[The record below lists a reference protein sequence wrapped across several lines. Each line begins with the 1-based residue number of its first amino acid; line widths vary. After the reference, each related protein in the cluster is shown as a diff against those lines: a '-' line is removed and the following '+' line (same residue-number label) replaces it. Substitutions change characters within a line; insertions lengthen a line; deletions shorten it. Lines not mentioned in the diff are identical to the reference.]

1 MINHRSIAKCII
13 AIFMILL
20 VVSLVTSLFGNDDNA
35 TAENQYDFAPNFVS
49 IGNGNDGFHYYYD
62 ADTNVVYVTMSK
74 SSHTNGLS
82 PVYKADGTLMT
93 LEELLANKNH

>member
-1 MINHRSIAKCII
+1 MINRGRVFRGILTIILVMIII
-13 AIFMILL
+13 ALVATIFGEDK
-20 VVSLVTSLFGNDDNA
+20 SA
-35 TAENQYDFAPNFVS
+35 TADNQYDFAPNFVS
-49 IGNGNDGFHYYYD
+49 IGYGNDGFHYYYD